1 MNDSKVDK
9 LIKIYVIALAD
20 SEGNFDWI
28 YTHPKPFYFTRKEA
42 SDILTELRS
51 QEPTITSKNSKIKKL
66 WKVTDE

>member
-1 MNDSKVDK
+1 MNDSKVEK

-28 YTHPKPFYFTRKEA
+28 YTYPKPFYFTRKEA